1 MSPSCLSGNR
11 GYDSNWRRFLKG
23 ARRLHPPRLPS
34 VLPWDLEVVLK
45 ALSQPPFE
53 PLTSVGLKELS
64 LKTVL
69 LLALAS
75 AKRIGDYTRFLWI
88 ATVFASDPVT
98 AASLSGRDRATCLNH
113 YLPPSETRLFLCLP
127 SHRPHVTQTLR
138 HGCCPVRALRI
149 YIDLSAS
156 FRVLW
161 FVRRVMSKQRL
172 SHSIVDAIKAAYT
185 SQGLECHLHIRAHST
200 RTIAFS
206 WTWSRGMSIQDICLE
221 AGWSF
226 QNNFARFYKL
236 DAQSLA
242 SQVL

>member
-23 ARRLHPPRLPS
+23 VRRLHPPRLPS
-34 VLPWDLEVVLK
+34 VPPWDLEVVLK

-75 AKRIGDYTRFLWI
+75 AKRIGDYTRFLWT

-98 AASLSGRDRATCLNH
+98 AASLSGRDWATCLNH

-127 SHRPHVTQTLR
+127 SHCPHVTQTLR

-161 FVRRVMSKQRL
+161 FVRRVRPCQNRDFPTVLWMLSRL
-172 SHSIVDAIKAAYT
+172 LIRAKVWNALCT
-185 SQGLECHLHIRAHST
+185 LGPTQQGLSPPPGHGQEVCLFRIYAWKPAGLFRITSPGFT
-200 RTIAFS
+200 S
-206 WTWSRGMSIQDICLE
+206 WTHSP
-221 AGWSF
+221 
-226 QNNFARFYKL
+226 
-236 DAQSLA
+236 
-242 SQVL
+242 